1 MQLPLQITFR
11 NMPSSEAV
19 EAKVKQRAIKLKRYF
34 ENILSCKVTIE
45 APHKHHH
52 KGSIFQVNIDVSVP
66 GKEIVVSRERGL
78 NHAHEDIYVAVR
90 DAFAAARRQLEEY
103 TKSRLGKAKRLTGT
117 VPQQWSEDDLPVMAM
132 PV

>member
-1 MQLPLQITFR
+1 MKLPLQITFR
-11 NMPSSEAV
+11 NMQSSEAV
-19 EAKVKQRAIKLKRYF
+19 ESKVKQRATRLERYF

-78 NHAHEDIYVAVR
+78 NHAHEDVYVAVR

-103 TKSRLGKAKRLTGT
+103 AKSRLGKAKRLTGAALQ
-117 VPQQWSEDDLPVMAM
+117 VRDDDDLSVTAIPV
-132 PV
+132 

>member
-90 DAFAAARRQLEEY
+90 DAFAAVRRQLEEY

-117 VPQQWSEDDLPVMAM
+117 VPQQWSEDDLPEMAM